1 MSTQTLTFDKTTR
14 GPLLKML
21 VDTALLGYLQG
32 LAVRAPEAPS
42 QEARATKPP
51 SQEAPEHSMQW
62 DWSKAHEKLDE
73 AGIEEGLNLPER
85 IDAVLRKPVNEVPD
99 PKWEELQVEL
109 NEARYMLEEARNERN
124 QLRCELARRRK
135 EPTHI
140 SRVVFSAEV
149 LAKVRA
155 EERNRIVMTLASL
168 DNPALER
175 FPCQPPRLNEA
186 WLRAHVEE

>member
-109 NEARYMLEEARNERN
+109 NEARYMLDEARNERN

-135 EPTHI
+135 LVEQCSTGDAFA
-140 SRVVFSAEV
+140 VA
-149 LAKVRA
+149 RA
-155 EERNRIVMTLASL
+155 EERDRIVMTLASL
-168 DNPALER
+168 DNPALLR
-175 FPCQPPRLNEA
+175 SHGQPPRLSEV